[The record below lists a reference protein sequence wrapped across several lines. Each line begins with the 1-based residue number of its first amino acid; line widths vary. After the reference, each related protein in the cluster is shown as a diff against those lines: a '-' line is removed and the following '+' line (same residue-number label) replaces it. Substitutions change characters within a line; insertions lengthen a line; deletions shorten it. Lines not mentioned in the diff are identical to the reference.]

1 MALSNGFRV
10 MPVSGLARLAGKGAA
25 GSMGL
30 RIGIVG
36 VNFLVMLGLAAWLGL
51 EAFGRLAALWGTGL
65 VVGTLV
71 SVGGPVI
78 LLRVLTDGRG
88 LRRAD
93 IFRVAVLYPAMLAL
107 VAWGFGALIWPALPW
122 LAIMSVG
129 FCVNLLGCLASIM
142 RALGSVHLSMAL
154 RDAGPQVALG
164 VAGLVLPEAG
174 VAGILLLC
182 ALVMAGFATVGVL
195 WAIPRMQGA
204 QVLARRYRPY
214 LSLSLWATSVTGMVV
229 AQIDLIVGGAVIS
242 GEALGVYAVLRR
254 VANLVALPVS
264 VATWVSGPAVSAAKG
279 AGDMAALARAS
290 AQGSQIAA
298 WPGLALFGMAVLA
311 LPVLPYLFAQT
322 VGAAP
327 GLVLVVLLLGAL
339 GQVVLASSFTVA
351 TLCGLQ
357 RCALAAR
364 LLMTGLYLA
373 WFAWWGA
380 ELTALTNAL
389 GYVGAL
395 SLGGFA
401 LWWAV
406 WRKLGIDTSATVL
419 WRGKEG
425 QWRTS

>member
-1 MALSNGFRV
+1 MSLRV
-10 MPVSGLARLAGKGAA
+10 
-25 GSMGL
+25 
-30 RIGIVG
+30 GIVG
-36 VNFLVMLGLAAWLGL
+36 ANFLVMLGLAAWLGL
-51 EAFGRLAALWGTGL
+51 ETFGQIAVLWGAGL
-65 VVGTLV
+65 VAGTLI

-88 LRRAD
+88 LRAAD
-93 IFRVAVLYPAMLAL
+93 ILRVAVIYPAALAL
-107 VAWGFGALIWPALPW
+107 VAWGCGVLIWPALPW
-122 LAIMSVG
+122 LAIIGVG
-129 FCVNLLGCLASIM
+129 FCANLLGCLASIM
-142 RALGSVHLSMAL
+142 RALGSVHQSMAL

-164 VAGLVLPEAG
+164 VAALLLPETGA
-174 VAGILLLC
+174 AGILLLC
-182 ALVMAGFATVGVL
+182 ALVMAGFALVALL

-204 QVLARRYRPY
+204 RILARQSRPY
-214 LSLSLWATSVTGMVV
+214 LSLSLWASSVTGMVV

-242 GEALGVYAVLRR
+242 GEALGIYALLRR

-290 AQGSQIAA
+290 ARGSQIAIL
-298 WPGLALFGMAVLA
+298 PGLVLFGMAL
-311 LPVLPYLFAQT
+311 LVLPLLPIAFPQAAGAVTQLVFA
-322 VGAAP
+322 
-327 GLVLVVLLLGAL
+327 VLLLGAL

-357 RCALAAR
+357 GYALAAR

-395 SLGGFA
+395 SLGGLV

-419 WRGKEG
+419 WRVKEG

>member
-1 MALSNGFRV
+1 
-10 MPVSGLARLAGKGAA
+10 
-25 GSMGL
+25 MGL

-51 EAFGRLAALWGTGL
+51 ETFGRLAAFWGAGL
-65 VVGTLV
+65 VAGTLV
-71 SVGGPVI
+71 SLGGPVI
-78 LLRVLTDGRG
+78 LLRVLTDGGG
-88 LRRAD
+88 LRALD
-93 IFRVAVLYPAMLAL
+93 IFWVAVLYPVILAL
-107 VAWGFGALIWPALPW
+107 VAWGCGALIWPAMPW

-164 VAGLVLPEAG
+164 VAGLVLPETG
-174 VAGILLLC
+174 VAAILLLC

-195 WAIPRMQGA
+195 WAIPRMQGTH
-204 QVLARRYRPY
+204 VLARRYRPY

-242 GEALGVYAVLRR
+242 GEALGVYALLRR

-290 AQGSQIAA
+290 AQGSQIAML
-298 WPGLALFGMAVLA
+298 PGLALFGMALFLV
-311 LPVLPYLFAQT
+311 LPVLPAMFPQT
-322 VGAAP
+322 AGAA
-327 GLVLVVLLLGAL
+327 LSMIFVVLLLGAL
-339 GQVVLASSFTVA
+339 GQVMLASSFTVA

-357 RCALAAR
+357 RSALAAR

-395 SLGGFA
+395 SLGGLA

-406 WRKLGIDTSATVL
+406 WRKLGIDTSAMAL
-419 WRGKEG
+419 WLAKEG

>member
-1 MALSNGFRV
+1 
-10 MPVSGLARLAGKGAA
+10 
-25 GSMGL
+25 MGL
-30 RIGIVG
+30 RVGIVG
-36 VNFLVMLGLAAWLGL
+36 ANFLVMLGLAAWLGL
-51 EAFGRLAALWGTGL
+51 ETFGQLAVLWGAGL
-65 VVGTLV
+65 VAGTLV
-71 SVGGPVI
+71 SLGGPVI
-78 LLRVLTDGRG
+78 LLRVLTDGQG
-88 LRRAD
+88 LRAAD
-93 IFRVAVLYPAMLAL
+93 IFRVAVLYPAALAL
-107 VAWGFGALIWPALPW
+107 GAWGCGTLIWPAMPW
-122 LAIMSVG
+122 LAITGVG
-129 FCVNLLGCLASIM
+129 FCVNLLGCLGSIM

-164 VAGLVLPEAG
+164 VAALLLPDTGA
-174 VAGILLLC
+174 AGILLLC
-182 ALVMAGFATVGVL
+182 ALVMAGFAAVGVL
-195 WAIPRMQGA
+195 WAIPRMQGT
-204 QVLARRYRPY
+204 QVLARLHRPY

-229 AQIDLIVGGAVIS
+229 AQMDLIVGGAVIS
-242 GEALGVYAVLRR
+242 GEALGIYALLRR

-279 AGDMAALARAS
+279 AGDITALARAS
-290 AQGSQIAA
+290 ARGSQIAIL
-298 WPGLALFGMAVLA
+298 PGLVLFGMALLA
-311 LPVLPYLFAQT
+311 LLVLPYMLAQT
-322 VGAAP
+322 AGAVP
-327 GLVLVVLLLGAL
+327 QFIFGVLLLGAL

-395 SLGGFA
+395 SLGGLA

-406 WRKLGIDTSATVL
+406 WRKLGIDTSAMVL